1 MGEDPYIVS
10 IGFIINVG
18 AQLAGMLDGFMFLVD
33 RFQMQGGDGGIGQ
46 EVAGEQ
52 RDGGD

>member
-18 AQLAGMLDGFMFLVD
+18 AQLTGMLDGFMFLVD